1 MKIGVIVE
9 SFREPLFKA
18 MESAASVGAKGIQM
32 YAVCKDHNLITMP
45 QSERERLKKH
55 IASLGLE
62 VASIC
67 GDLGGHGFQDA
78 AGNAE
83 RVKLS
88 KQIIDLCCFFG
99 TKVMT
104 THVGVVPTRDSSP
117 VFKTM
122 VQAAKEVG
130 EYAASKGCTLAIET
144 GPEPIARLVDLIK
157 AAGGKGLGINFD
169 PANLAM
175 VLNVNP
181 ALEVPLA
188 GKYIVLTHAKDG
200 IHLRDF
206 NPSDI
211 YGTLDTYDL
220 TPPEKQ
226 GKKEDGPPFR
236 EVPLGTGQVVWDEYL
251 AALRKVG
258 YDGFLTIERE
268 VGENPRADIVMAVE
282 FLKGKLGK

>member
-1 MKIGVIVE
+1 MDIGVIVE
-9 SFREPLFKA
+9 SFREPLFQA
-18 MESAASVGAKGIQM
+18 MESAAEVGAKGVQM

-45 QSERERLKKH
+45 EEERIRLKNH
-55 IASLGLE
+55 IEKLGLK

-83 RVKLS
+83 RIRLS
-88 KQIIDLCCFFG
+88 KQIIDLCVFFG

-104 THVGVVPTRDSSP
+104 THIGVVPTRDDSP
-117 VFKTM
+117 IFKVM
-122 VQAAKEVG
+122 ADAMREVG

-144 GPEPIARLVDLIK
+144 GPEPISRLLAVIK
-157 AAGGKGLGINFD
+157 AAGDRGLGINFD

-181 ALEVPLA
+181 ALEVPVA
-188 GKYIVLTHAKDG
+188 GKYIVHTHAKDG
-200 IHLRDF
+200 LHLRDF
-206 NPSDI
+206 NPSDV
-211 YGTLDTYDL
+211 YGSLDTFDL
-220 TPPEKQ
+220 TPPEEQSKD
-226 GKKEDGPPFR
+226 KSPVFR
-236 EVPLGTGQVVWDEYL
+236 EVPLGQGQVVWDQYL
-251 AALRKVG
+251 AALRAVG

-282 FLKGKLGK
+282 FLKSKLA

>member
-18 MESAASVGAKGIQM
+18 MESAAAVGVKGIQM

-45 QSERERLKKH
+45 PSERERLKKH

-88 KQIIDLCCFFG
+88 RQIIDLCCFFG

-122 VQAAKEVG
+122 VKAAKEVG

-144 GPEPIARLVDLIK
+144 GPEPIARLVELIK
-157 AAGGKGLGINFD
+157 AAGEKGLGINFD

-181 ALEVPLA
+181 AKEVPVA
-188 GKYIVLTHAKDG
+188 GKYIVHTHAKDG
-200 IHLRDF
+200 VHLRDF
-206 NPSDI
+206 NPSDV

-226 GKKEDGPPFR
+226 GKKEEGPVFR

-268 VGENPRADIVMAVE
+268 VGEDPKADIILAVE
-282 FLKGKLGK
+282 FLKSKIS